1 MDTKEWR
8 ELSLEELSEKEKELR
23 KELFNLRFQA
33 VSGHVENPGR
43 LKQVRR
49 DIARI
54 LTFSQMKKGAS
65 EEATSNSP
73 GTRAATRKESNA

>member
-1 MDTKEWR
+1 MDAKELKD
-8 ELSLEELSEKEKELR
+8 LSVEELSEKEKELR

-33 VSGHVENPGR
+33 VSGQVENPGR
-43 LKQVRR
+43 IKQVRR

-65 EEATSNSP
+65 QEATSNSP
-73 GTRAATRKESNA
+73 GNGAATGKESNA

>member
-1 MDTKEWR
+1 MDAKELR
-8 ELSLEELSEKEKELR
+8 DLTLEELSQKEKDFR
-23 KELFNLRFQA
+23 KELFNLRFHA

-43 LKQVRR
+43 IKQVRR

-65 EEATSNSP
+65 QEAASNSP
-73 GTRAATRKESNA
+73 GNGAATRKESHA